1 MKMALSQSG
10 DCANPIG
17 VFDSGIGGL
26 TVLQQIRATLHGENL
41 LYVSDSWHF
50 PYGGRSP
57 DFISNRAVAITEFLI
72 DRGAKAIVV
81 ACNTATAASVDVLRA
96 RYQLP
101 IIGIEPAIK
110 PAVAMTRSGGIG
122 VLATEATLRNPRF
135 HGLIKRFGAGKTIIA
150 QPCPGLADCI
160 EKGDWE
166 RPELRFLVT
175 QFVKP
180 LIEKGVDTI
189 VLGCTHYAF
198 IHALIQEVCGPAVAI
213 LEVGKAVALH
223 LKNRLQEEGIL
234 EMKSTRGSEQFW
246 TSGDPIEMRAA
257 VNRLW

>member
-1 MKMALSQSG
+1 MKMAHSQSEN
-10 DCANPIG
+10 CTNPIG

-26 TVLQQIRATLHGENL
+26 SVLRQIRSTLHGENL
-41 LYVSDSWHF
+41 LYVADAGNF

-57 DFISNRAVAITEFLI
+57 DFISNRAVEITEFLI
-72 DRGAKAIVV
+72 EKGAKAIVV
-81 ACNTATAASVDVLRA
+81 ACNTATAASVDVLRS

-135 HGLIKRFGAGKTIIA
+135 HGLIKRFGAGKNIIS
-150 QPCPGLADCI
+150 QPCPGLADFI
-160 EKGDWE
+160 ETGDLAK
-166 RPELRFLVT
+166 PELRLLVT
-175 QFVKP
+175 QFVRP

-198 IHALIQEVCGPAVAI
+198 IHALIQEICGPAIAI

-223 LKNRLQEEGIL
+223 LKNRLHEEGML
-234 EMKSTRGSEQFW
+234 EVKSIRGSEQFW
-246 TSGDPIEMRAA
+246 TSGDPGEMRAA
-257 VNRLW
+257 VSRLW